1 MFYDDDGN
9 FKFKEF
15 LMWFVVIIVVYGLIN
30 NAHKIL
36 AFIDRLFDGLP

>member
-15 LMWFVVIIVVYGLIN
+15 LMWSEHDQPFRVG
-30 NAHKIL
+30 
-36 AFIDRLFDGLP
+36 DETP